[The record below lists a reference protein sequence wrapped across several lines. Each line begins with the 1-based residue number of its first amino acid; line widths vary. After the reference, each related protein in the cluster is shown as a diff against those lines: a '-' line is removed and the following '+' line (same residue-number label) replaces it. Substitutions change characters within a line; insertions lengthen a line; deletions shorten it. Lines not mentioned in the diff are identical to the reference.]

1 MKFNH
6 FLFVGLFFISNLA
19 MAITDFRPG
28 FIVTTEGDTLVGE
41 IDHHVENLERSEK
54 CRFRESVDDYV
65 MVYFPNEL
73 KSFQFNDGPC
83 FITKSRNGKSLF
95 LQFLVDGV
103 INLYCHEGQDTTY
116 FFLEKEGLGFKEIPY
131 KEEARIGDG
140 NSYTYR
146 SKKHIGL
153 YANYMNDAPGL
164 QDRISLMGRPE
175 IKSLVK
181 LVTDYHYIVCKD
193 RPSTIFKK
201 ELPVKLSFEV
211 LGGTANFSTE
221 RIDLKKGMQF
231 GILTYL
237 PLNMVNQYTF
247 LRTGWLYSYNNDSKK
262 SVSKI
267 PLEIEHIYYKWRV
280 IPKVAY
286 GVNIYPFSKDITL
299 ALMGGVSVKL
309 TKSIYFGIE
318 YDIDLCQKA
327 RPSHSQEKP
336 TLIPSKVFSQSILG
350 GFFYKF

>member
-1 MKFNH
+1 
-6 FLFVGLFFISNLA
+6 

-28 FIVTTEGDTLVGE
+28 YIITMEGDTIVGE
-41 IDHHVENLERSEK
+41 IDHHMDNLEMSEK

-65 MVYFPNEL
+65 MVYFPTEL

-83 FITKSRNGKSLF
+83 FISKLRNGKALF

-103 INLYCHEGQDTTY
+103 IKLYSHEGEDTTY

-131 KEEARIGDG
+131 KEEARRGDG
-140 NSYTYR
+140 NSYVYR
-146 SKKHIGL
+146 SKKHIGM
-153 YANYMNDAPGL
+153 YAIYMNDAPEL
-164 QDRISLMGRPE
+164 QQRISLMRKPE
-175 IKSLVK
+175 NKSLVK
-181 LVTDYHYIVCKD
+181 LVTDYHNIVSKD
-193 RPSTIFKK
+193 RPCTVFRK

-211 LGGTANFSTE
+211 LGGTANFSTD
-221 RIDLKKGMQF
+221 RIDYNSGVQA
-231 GILTYL
+231 GILTYV

-247 LRTGWLYSYNNDSKK
+247 LRTGWLYSCNNDSKK
-262 SVSKI
+262 SVSRI
-267 PLEIEHIYYKWRV
+267 PLEIEHIYSKRRV
-280 IPKVAY
+280 MPKVAY
-286 GVNIYPFSKDITL
+286 GVNIYPYSKDITL
-299 ALMGGVSVKL
+299 ALMGGVSLKL

-318 YDIDLCQKA
+318 YDIDLCQKV